1 MPLKYAKKINAARSG
16 KARAALP
23 AVFSINAR
31 AVEGLR
37 IGGADALSGQCELGI
52 VQAQC
57 ESVVVTHDK
66 CDGRFRRGAYCEAPV
81 ILFQEA
87 LGCFSE
93 SFDHQASIFVEDA
106 VGSAVLRE

>member
-1 MPLKYAKKINAARSG
+1 MRSMMC
-16 KARAALP
+16 RAASRFSGP
-23 AVFSINAR
+23 GSDSINAR

-52 VQAQC
+52 GQAQC
-57 ESVVVTHDK
+57 ESVVVVHDK
-66 CDGRFRRGAYCEAPV
+66 CDGLLRRGANREAPV
-81 ILFQEA
+81 TLFQEA
-87 LGCFSE
+87 LGCFSQ